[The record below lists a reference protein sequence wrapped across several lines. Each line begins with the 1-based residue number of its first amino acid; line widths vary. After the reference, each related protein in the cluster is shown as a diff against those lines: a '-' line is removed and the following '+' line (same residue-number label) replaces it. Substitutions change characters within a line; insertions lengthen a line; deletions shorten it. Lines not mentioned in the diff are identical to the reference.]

1 MKIKIGVRKKKL
13 LSSFLID
20 TLAFTITLP
29 HIEINKALEAG
40 YRITHIHR
48 AYEWLWTDDWSRFIF
63 RPYIEKFLQI
73 KYEASGWPA
82 ECLDETV
89 PEAER
94 EQRKKDFLE
103 EAKLMYSIVIKPEN
117 MQPNPGLRYLAKL
130 CLNRLVEFPSLS

>member
-1 MKIKIGVRKKKL
+1 
-13 LSSFLID
+13 
-20 TLAFTITLP
+20 LP
-29 HIEINKALEAG
+29 HIELLKALEAG
-40 YRITHIHR
+40 YRITHLHR
-48 AYEWLWTDDWSRFIF
+48 AYEWLWNDDWSRFIF

-103 EAKLMYSIVIKPEN
+103 EAWLMYKIKIKPEDVK
-117 MQPNPGLRYLAKL
+117 PNPGLRYIAKM
-130 CLNRLVEFPSLS
+130 CLNRLVEFPAFFNSYSH